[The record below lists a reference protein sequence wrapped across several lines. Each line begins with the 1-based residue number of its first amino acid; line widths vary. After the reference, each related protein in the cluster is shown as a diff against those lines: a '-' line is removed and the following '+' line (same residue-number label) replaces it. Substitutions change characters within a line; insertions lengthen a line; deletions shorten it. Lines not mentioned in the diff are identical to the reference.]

1 MHFSHALGGTKCD
14 DSFFLFP
21 PLWSATKVLGPA
33 TECCGVVCSSKQIS
47 QKGLKCLPQ
56 SLTLTQQSPHNVDC
70 RERRRMRRPW
80 AQAGP
85 TEVCA
90 RPSIGLWL
98 SSCRLMELSW
108 SQVRAHT
115 QRTEVPRS
123 HKVYPHACLRPEQ
136 THRTYTRVHLAR
148 KGPGLG

>member
-1 MHFSHALGGTKCD
+1 MFALFTRPWWYKCD

-56 SLTLTQQSPHNVDC
+56 SLTLTQQSHTTSTVESAGGCVGLGLKPGLPRCAPV
-70 RERRRMRRPW
+70 
-80 AQAGP
+80 QALASG
-85 TEVCA
+85 
-90 RPSIGLWL
+90 